1 MQRLSDATVKTITYL
16 VQAFSICITKSDM
29 EILTGHLTWL
39 NDQVLIITSN
49 SYLVVHDIKCIDNQ
63 LLYCIRVQQEAG
75 EHSNSHI
82 HFYSKHSKDGFQG
95 VKMCTNKVHR
105 YPCCFLHMM
114 ILPLAVLSPII
125 HQANGSLCTV
135 YLYYITFTQ

>member
-1 MQRLSDATVKTITYL
+1 M
-16 VQAFSICITKSDM
+16 
-29 EILTGHLTWL
+29 
-39 NDQVLIITSN
+39 
-49 SYLVVHDIKCIDNQ
+49 HDIKCIDNQ

-95 VKMCTNKVHR
+95 VKKCTNKVHR

-125 HQANGSLCTV
+125 HQANGSYSVLYHIHTV
-135 YLYYITFTQ
+135 TTCFLSMRPKHTQGLVDLFSMTRSLHADLATNPTLWICLSTPQNCQFLLDF